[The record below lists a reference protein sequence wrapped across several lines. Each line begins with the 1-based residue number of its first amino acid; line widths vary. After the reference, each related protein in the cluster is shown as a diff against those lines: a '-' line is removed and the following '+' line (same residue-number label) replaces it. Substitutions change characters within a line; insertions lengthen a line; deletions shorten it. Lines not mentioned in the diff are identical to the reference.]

1 MAQICISG
9 TAVTIE
15 SLQVD
20 DGVLAELLNAQPGER
35 RADMV
40 RRVLEV
46 GARGLLTMGLGI
58 DIAEV
63 DARVRRSVDEVTTEA
78 RLQVEQVLAAAR
90 QTFGEHFDPDLRSS
104 MVGRALDG
112 FTQWRDEFL
121 RSFNPDFTDSHT
133 ARFLDQVNDLLG
145 PDGMLEGRL
154 REALDPDADGSA
166 LARLS
171 KSIDER
177 FGELRDLL
185 MHERGKQIEAD
196 RGTRKGFDYED
207 LIEDALREAVR
218 STGCVVER
226 TGRVKGD
233 LGAETLVGDF
243 VVALPSDRRIVI
255 EAKNTGRINLTGR
268 DGILEELDRAMANRS
283 ADFAICV
290 SARDA
295 FPKEVGP
302 LGVYGERI
310 LIVDEGD
317 GTMLAVAL
325 RIAEMMLDKSADR
338 KTADI
343 DRSFLNERMQRLRQ
357 LAQLFTNNRRSL
369 TDIKTSVENVHG
381 SLEQIRSE
389 LLFLVDEISHEIERS
404 STKEP
409 ASAAVVHLRS
419 GAG

>member
-1 MAQICISG
+1 MAKIGING
-9 TAVTIE
+9 TNVTIDD
-15 SLQVD
+15 LAVD
-20 DGVLAELLNAQPGER
+20 DGVLAELLSAQPVER
-35 RADMV
+35 RSEMV

-78 RLQVEQVLAAAR
+78 RLQVEQVLVAAR
-90 QTFGEHFDPDLRSS
+90 QSFGEHFDPDLRSS
-104 MVGRALDG
+104 MVGRALDE
-112 FTQWRDEFL
+112 FTQWRDGFL

-133 ARFLDQVNDLLG
+133 ARFLSQVNELLG
-145 PDGMLEGRL
+145 PDGMLEARMRGM
-154 REALDPDADGSA
+154 LDPDADGSA

-185 MHERGKQIEAD
+185 MRERGKQTESD
-196 RGTRKGFDYED
+196 RGTRKGFDFED
-207 LIEDALREAVR
+207 AIEEALRETVR
-218 STGCVVER
+218 SSGCVVER

-243 VVALPSDRRIVI
+243 VVVLASGRRLVV
-255 EAKNTGRINLTGR
+255 EAKNTARITLTGK

-302 LGVYGERI
+302 LGVYGDRI

-317 GTMLAVAL
+317 GTMVAVAL
-325 RIAEMMLDKSADR
+325 RLAEMMLEKSADR

-343 DRSFLNERMQRLRQ
+343 DRGFVQDRMQRLRQ

-369 TDIKTSVENVHG
+369 TDIKTSVEHVHG
-381 SLEQIRSE
+381 SLEQIRAE
-389 LLFLVDEISHEIERS
+389 LLFLVDEISHEIDRS
-404 STKEP
+404 STEEP
-409 ASAAVVHLRS
+409 AAASVVHLRS
-419 GAG
+419 EAG

>member
-1 MAQICISG
+1 MAQIGISG

-15 SLQVD
+15 GLEVD
-20 DGVLAELLNAQPGER
+20 DGVLAELLTAQPDEQQ
-35 RADMV
+35 ADMV

-58 DIAEV
+58 DLAQV

-90 QTFGEHFDPDLRSS
+90 QAFGEHFDPDLRSS
-104 MVGRALDG
+104 MIGRALDE
-112 FTQWRDEFL
+112 FTQWRDGFL

-133 ARFLDQVNDLLG
+133 ARFLDQVNELLG
-145 PDGMLEGRL
+145 PEGMLEARL
-154 REALDPDADGSA
+154 RGVLDPDADGSA

-185 MHERGKQIEAD
+185 MHERGKRTESD

-207 LIEDALREAVR
+207 AIEDALRQTVR
-218 STGCVVER
+218 SSGCVVER

-233 LGAETLVGDF
+233 IGAETLVGDF
-243 VVALPSDRRIVI
+243 VVTLPSERTIVI
-255 EAKNTGRINLTGR
+255 EAKNTTRINLTGK

-325 RIAEMMLDKSADR
+325 RLAQTMLEKSTDR
-338 KTADI
+338 KTADL
-343 DRSFLNERMQRLRQ
+343 DRGFLHDRMQRLRQ

-389 LLFLVDEISHEIERS
+389 LLFLVDEISHEIDRS
-404 STKEP
+404 TAQAPS
-409 ASAAVVHLRS
+409 SAAVVHLRS
-419 GAG
+419 EAG